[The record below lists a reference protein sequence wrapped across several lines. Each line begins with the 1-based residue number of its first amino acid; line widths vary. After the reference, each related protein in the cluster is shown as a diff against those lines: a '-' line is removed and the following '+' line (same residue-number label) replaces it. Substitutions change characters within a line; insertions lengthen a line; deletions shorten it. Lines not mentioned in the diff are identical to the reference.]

1 MEDKLIRINK
11 LLKMGLECA
20 TCTKRSVAAVLEL
33 TDGSLLFGWNGP
45 PLCFEDYCKPCPR
58 LDAKS
63 GTRMDEC
70 PAVHAEVSVV
80 LDAASR
86 SDAGSTRGSK
96 LYITCG
102 LPCKDCMK
110 ELIVAGVEEIIS
122 PYPISV
128 YVKRDDGVA
137 SGKTYNFNLSYELMK
152 AAGIKYIQSDAI
164 LKGSSAHVYKK
175 EETKE

>member
-1 MEDKLIRINK
+1 MMEDKLIRINR

-33 TDGSLLFGWNGP
+33 PSGALLFGWNGP
-45 PLCFEDYCKPCPR
+45 PVCFEEYCKPCPR

-63 GTRMDEC
+63 GTKMELC
-70 PAVHAEVSVV
+70 PAIHAEVSVV
-80 LDAASR
+80 LDANRRGTGGTS
-86 SDAGSTRGSK
+86 GSK

-122 PYPISV
+122 PYPIST
-128 YVKRDDGVA
+128 YVKRDDGFA

-152 AAGIKYIQSDAI
+152 AAGIKYTQNESI

-175 EETKE
+175 EEEE